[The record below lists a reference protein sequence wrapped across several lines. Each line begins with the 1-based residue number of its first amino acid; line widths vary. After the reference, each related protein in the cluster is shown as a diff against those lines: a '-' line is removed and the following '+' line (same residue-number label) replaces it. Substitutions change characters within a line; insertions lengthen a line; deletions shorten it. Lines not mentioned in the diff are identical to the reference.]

1 MATSAP
7 RQQERQTTYVSSN
20 SKGTR
25 GLSERSLFVSSQNHF
40 EENEM
45 RDGLILIAIRPHPA
59 RRDFQVE
66 LEHRGFNVV
75 TADDGVSC
83 IEYLHDGVPNVLV
96 VEPELPW
103 GGGDGVLAILRD
115 VPKWRDIPVL
125 VLTSERN
132 RSAIYRISRY
142 VISDFAFQ
150 PITTDQLVE
159 RVIRLAPRRRTESNR
174 AKTARHLPQGK
185 DRCFLENAGPVD

>member
-7 RQQERQTTYVSSN
+7 RQQERQTSFISSN

-25 GLSERSLFVSSQNHF
+25 ALSERSLFVSSQNHF

-45 RDGLILIAIRPHPA
+45 YGGLIVIAIRPNPA
-59 RRDFQVE
+59 RSAFQVE
-66 LEHRGFNVV
+66 LARRGCDVV
-75 TADDGVSC
+75 TADDGVRC
-83 IEYLHDGVPNVLV
+83 MEYLRAGIPNVLV

-115 VPKWRDIPVL
+115 APKWRDIPVL

-132 RSAIYRISRY
+132 RSAIYRISQY

-174 AKTARHLPQGK
+174 ARTARHLPRGK